1 MKFNSQVI
9 PDFLSEQEIALIE
22 QVVEANR
29 TESDTYRDINPVSGH
44 SAVTHSIHLNHPS
57 YRAVANILVP
67 RFQQQFGPDISLDNA
82 HILDAYVPYGIH
94 TDVMSAGFDP
104 NGTKD
109 AAWTF
114 IIPLDNYDS
123 STLVFSQQHDTIKT
137 LDRWI
142 AETGAVPHGIDD
154 DLHQQYLTHVDRLD
168 LRYLDVEDIFP
179 WRKGSLFAA
188 SRRKFHTSD
197 NFPAKGVKCK
207 RAIVIWSTV
216 PKQYN
221 QNT

>member
-1 MKFNSQVI
+1 
-9 PDFLSEQEIALIE
+9 
-22 QVVEANR
+22 
-29 TESDTYRDINPVSGH
+29 
-44 SAVTHSIHLNHPS
+44 
-57 YRAVANILVP
+57 
-67 RFQQQFGPDISLDNA
+67 
-82 HILDAYVPYGIH
+82 
-94 TDVMSAGFDP
+94 MSAGFDP
-104 NGTKD
+104 SGTRD

-123 STLVFSQQHDTIKT
+123 STLVFAQQHDTIKT

-142 AETGAVPHGIDD
+142 AETGAEPHDIDD
-154 DLHQQYLTHVDRLD
+154 ELHQRYLTHVDRLD

-197 NFPAKGVKCK
+197 DFPSRGLRVK

-216 PKQYN
+216 SK
-221 QNT
+221 

>member
-1 MKFNSQVI
+1 MKFDSKVI
-9 PDFLSEQEIALIE
+9 PGFLSDQELALIE
-22 QVVEANR
+22 QVVEDHR
-29 TESDTYRDINPVSGH
+29 DDTNTHYDTTHSSGHNAVTYNIRLNHPWYRDI
-44 SAVTHSIHLNHPS
+44 
-57 YRAVANILVP
+57 ANILIP
-67 RFQQQFGPDISLDNA
+67 KLQQHFGQDIGLDTA
-82 HILDAYVPYGIH
+82 HILNAYVPYGIH

-104 NGTKD
+104 NGNRS

-123 STLVFSQQHDTIKT
+123 NTLVFEQQHDTIKT
-137 LDRWI
+137 LSHWI
-142 AETGAVPHGIDD
+142 AETGAEPHDIDD
-154 DLHQQYLTHVDRLD
+154 ELHQRYLTHVDRLD

-197 NFPAKGVKCK
+197 DFPARGLRVK

-216 PKQYN
+216 SK
-221 QNT
+221 